1 MLAQKSEELKEMLK
15 IEAGIR
21 LIGEWRE
28 NVRVNLNDED
38 DASSS
43 NDLGSSAASTDLLE
57 ADLPSNGA
65 PRVIFFSLYLTQLLR
80 W

>member
-1 MLAQKSEELKEMLK
+1 MLK

-43 NDLGSSAASTDLLE
+43 NDLGSSADASTDLLE

-65 PRVIFFSLYLTQLLR
+65 PRVIFLASI
-80 W
+80 

>member
-1 MLAQKSEELKEMLK
+1 MLK

-43 NDLGSSAASTDLLE
+43 NDLGSSAAASTDLLE
-57 ADLPSNGA
+57 AILPSNGA
-65 PRVIFFSLYLTQLLR
+65 PRINFLASI
-80 W
+80 

>member
-43 NDLGSSAASTDLLE
+43 NDLGSSAAASTDLLE
-57 ADLPSNGA
+57 ASLPSNGA
-65 PRVIFFSLYLTQLLR
+65 PRINFLASI
-80 W
+80 

>member
-1 MLAQKSEELKEMLK
+1 MLK

-43 NDLGSSAASTDLLE
+43 NDLGSSAAASTDLLE
-57 ADLPSNGA
+57 ADLPSSGA
-65 PRVIFFSLYLTQLLR
+65 PRDIFISLYSTVYSPHR
-80 W
+80 WSS